1 MKTTSITY
9 ETHKKKKTKK
19 KNELKGPKLYDKSEP
34 VAVTLLES
42 AAKAIELFIGL
53 LGNALFKLDQ
63 IDISLNAT
71 DLPCPLAMYSRPV
84 EPERA
89 G

>member
-9 ETHKKKKTKK
+9 ETHKEKKTKK
-19 KNELKGPKLYDKSEP
+19 KNELKEPKLYDKTEP

-42 AAKAIELFIGL
+42 AAQAIEPFIGL

-63 IDISLNAT
+63 IDILLNVT
-71 DLPCPLAMYSRPV
+71 DLPCPPTMYPRPV
-84 EPERA
+84 ESERA